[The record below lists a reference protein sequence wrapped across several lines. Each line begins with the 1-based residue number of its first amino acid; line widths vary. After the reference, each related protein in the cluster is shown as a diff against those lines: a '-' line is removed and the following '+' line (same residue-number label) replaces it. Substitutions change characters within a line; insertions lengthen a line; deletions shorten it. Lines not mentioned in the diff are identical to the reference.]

1 MNRRIE
7 PLRVTFTLSPD
18 SVRSLFDLIAEAA
31 GSDSESRRAARR
43 MESSKKAVFAG
54 EEPPWDGNLMVSKRQ
69 ASELL
74 QISTRTI
81 DNLKREGRMPHP
93 IRIGRAVRWN
103 RAELV
108 AWVDA
113 GCPDCN
119 EWKYSPEGTKQ
130 N

>member
-1 MNRRIE
+1 MNLRSE
-7 PLRVTFTLSPD
+7 PLKITFTLSPD
-18 SVRSLFDLIAEAA
+18 TVRGLFDLIAEAA
-31 GSDSESRRAARR
+31 GSDSESRRATRR
-43 MESSKKAVFAG
+43 MESSKNALFAG
-54 EEPPWDGNLMVSKRQ
+54 EEAPWDANLMVSKRQ
-69 ASELL
+69 AAELL

-81 DNLKREGRMPHP
+81 DNLRSEGHMPQP

-119 EWKYSPEGTKQ
+119 EWEYDAPG
-130 N
+130 

>member
-1 MNRRIE
+1 MNLRTE

-18 SVRSLFDLIAEAA
+18 SVRGLFDLIAEAA

-43 MESSKKAVFAG
+43 KEGSKNAAYAG
-54 EEPPWDGNLMVSKRQ
+54 EELPWEVNLMVTRAQ
-69 ASELL
+69 AAELL

-81 DNLKREGRMPHP
+81 DELKREGRMPQP
-93 IRIGRAVRWN
+93 NRIGRAVRWN
-103 RAELV
+103 RSELV

-119 EWKYSPEGTKQ
+119 EWKVKKT
-130 N
+130 

>member
-1 MNRRIE
+1 MNVRTE

-18 SVRSLFDLIAEAA
+18 SVRGLFDLVAEAS

-43 MESSKKAVFAG
+43 MESSKNARFAG
-54 EEPPWDGNLMVSKRQ
+54 EEPPWDVNLMVSKQQ
-69 ASELL
+69 AAKLL

-81 DNLKREGRMPHP
+81 DNLRQEGRIPQP
-93 IRIGRAVRWN
+93 NKIGTAVRWN

-119 EWKYSPEGTKQ
+119 EWKYAAPA
-130 N
+130 

>member
-1 MNRRIE
+1 MNVRPE

-18 SVRSLFDLIAEAA
+18 STRALFDLIAEAA

-43 MESSKKAVFAG
+43 MESSRNAVFAG

-81 DNLKREGRMPHP
+81 DNLKREGLMPQP

-103 RAELV
+103 RGELV

-113 GCPDCN
+113 GCPEKLVN
-119 EWKYSPEGTKQ
+119 SQRWT
-130 N
+130 